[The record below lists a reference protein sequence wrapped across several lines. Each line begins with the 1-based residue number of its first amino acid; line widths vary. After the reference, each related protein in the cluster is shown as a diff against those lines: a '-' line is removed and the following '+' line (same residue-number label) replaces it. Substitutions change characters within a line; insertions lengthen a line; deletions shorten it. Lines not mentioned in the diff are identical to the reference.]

1 MRRGLS
7 KACFPNGESDVFLL
21 QRFCGPRTDE
31 EEAEEERFPEK
42 VVRKKNAVSLLT
54 LRLARKAAFLPTF
67 RARCLATFLATF
79 LATVLATF
87 RRRFLSTFLARCLAT
102 FLATFMA
109 TIRISPVL
117 RTPESVCGKHDIATV
132 PVLRS
137 VP

>member
-1 MRRGLS
+1 M
-7 KACFPNGESDVFLL
+7 

-31 EEAEEERFPEK
+31 EEEEERFPET
-42 VVRKKNAVSLLT
+42 VVRKKNAESLLT

-87 RRRFLSTFLARCLAT
+87 RRRFLSTFLAN
-102 FLATFMA
+102 
-109 TIRISPVL
+109 IRITPVL
-117 RTPESVCGKHDIATV
+117 RTPECVCLKHDIANV

>member
-1 MRRGLS
+1 M
-7 KACFPNGESDVFLL
+7 

-31 EEAEEERFPEK
+31 EEEEERFPEK
-42 VVRKKNAVSLLT
+42 VVRKKNAESLLT
-54 LRLARKAAFLPTF
+54 FRLARKAAFLPTF

-87 RRRFLSTFLARCLAT
+87 RKRFLSTFLARCLAT
-102 FLATFMA
+102 FLATFLA

-117 RTPESVCGKHDIATV
+117 RTQESVCGKHDIATV